1 MEIHSNA
8 VTFLIISPWSTSRN
22 LFYSYFLLESLSGNC
37 TFFWEHVIVGT
48 CFLYYDDTSNP
59 FCIMTKYSMIRNIKK
74 YKKLH
79 LMFDAIGIKF
89 T

>member
-1 MEIHSNA
+1 MQLH
-8 VTFLIISPWSTSRN
+8 
-22 LFYSYFLLESLSGNC
+22 FLLFLLGAHRGIFFIVIFYLSPYLVTMC
-37 TFFWEHVIVGT
+37 KFFWEHVIVGT